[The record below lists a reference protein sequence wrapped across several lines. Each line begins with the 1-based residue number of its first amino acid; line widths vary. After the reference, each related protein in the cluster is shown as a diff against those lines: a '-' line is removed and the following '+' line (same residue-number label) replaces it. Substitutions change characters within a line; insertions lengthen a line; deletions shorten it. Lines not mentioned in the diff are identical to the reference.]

1 MFTWIPFEKHLTP
14 DLLHVLMP
22 LGKEEVYFKLF

>member
-1 MFTWIPFEKHLTP
+1 MFSWIPFEKYLTP

-22 LGKEEVYFKLF
+22 LGEKEVGF